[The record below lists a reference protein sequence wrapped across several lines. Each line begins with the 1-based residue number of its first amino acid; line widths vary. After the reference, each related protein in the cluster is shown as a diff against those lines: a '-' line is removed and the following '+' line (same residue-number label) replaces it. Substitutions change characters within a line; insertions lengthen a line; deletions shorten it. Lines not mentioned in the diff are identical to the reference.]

1 MGLFKGYVPKHAL
14 ENLKKYK
21 YSGVD
26 KSLLSNYVLNP
37 FWNEFVKLW
46 PRSVAPNTITFLG
59 LCLVLSNFA
68 TLLYY
73 DAAYL
78 TEKGGATGPPQ
89 WVYFTWAAGLFW
101 YQSFDAIDGKQARR
115 TGMAGPLGQ
124 MFDHGCDALNTTLE
138 VLLVCRALN
147 LGRSWWP
154 ISSQI
159 ATLAN
164 FYLTTWEE
172 FHTGTLYLGY
182 FSGPVE
188 GIIMIVILYI
198 LTGIFGTSTWDRPI
212 ADFLPGALNVKGLVG
227 ELPLN
232 DALMIFGGFG
242 LIGNIT
248 TSYMNVLK
256 SCREKKVSTLTP
268 LVRLIPFIVST
279 TLYVL
284 WLAAPLTP
292 SSHLTSNPITPID
305 STVDSHKGFTTVQ
318 IAPGKDLL
326 LHSPAF
332 VPFLCMWGLQFA
344 HQVGRMIL
352 AHVTHQPFPMT
363 DIEWI
368 WAAVS
373 LVDAWSWRLFGRAPI
388 LHSNP
393 LLFILIS
400 LGASFLAYARFCI
413 AVINDITN
421 YLGIACFT
429 VRKKDEKGE
438 WKDAV
443 KKEE

>member
-1 MGLFKGYVPKHAL
+1 MGLFEGYVPEHAL

-26 KSLLSNYVLNP
+26 NNYVLNP
-37 FWNEFVKLW
+37 FWNQFVKIW
-46 PRSVAPNTITFLG
+46 PRTIAPNTITFLG
-59 LCLVLSNFA
+59 LCLVLTNFA

-78 TEKGGATGPPQ
+78 TEKAGASGPPQ

-138 VLLVCRALN
+138 VILACRALN

-188 GIIMIVILYI
+188 GIIMIVGLYI
-198 LTGIFGTSTWDRPI
+198 LTGAYGPSTWDRPVT
-212 ADFLPGALNVKGLVG
+212 DFLPGVLNVKGLVG
-227 ELPLN
+227 DLKVNET
-232 DALMIFGGFG
+232 LMVLGAVG
-242 LIGNIT
+242 LIGNIAA
-248 TSYMNVLK
+248 SYMNVLK
-256 SCREKKVSTLTP
+256 SCRKNNESPITP

-279 TLYVL
+279 ALHIL

-292 SSHLTSNPITPID
+292 SSHLTSNPITPAD
-305 STVDSHKGFTTVQ
+305 STVDPHKGFTAVQ

-332 VPFLCMWGLQFA
+332 VPFLCMWGCSLPT
-344 HQVGRMIL
+344 RM
-352 AHVTHQPFPMT
+352 
-363 DIEWI
+363 D
-368 WAAVS
+368 WATIS
-373 LVDAWSWRLFGRAPI
+373 LVDAWSWRLFGRAPV

-400 LGASFLAYARFCI
+400 LGASFLAYGRFCI

-429 VRKKDEKGE
+429 VRKKDEHGE